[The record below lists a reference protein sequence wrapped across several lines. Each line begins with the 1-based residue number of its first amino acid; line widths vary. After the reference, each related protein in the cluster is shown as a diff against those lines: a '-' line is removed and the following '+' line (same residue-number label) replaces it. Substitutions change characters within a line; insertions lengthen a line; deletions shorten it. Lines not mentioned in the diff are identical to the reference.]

1 MTPGLDFVRAY
12 GGQRFAAYAPQPPL
26 WGDSDAEEAQD
37 QSELAYEIAVDD
49 WAPITVELPPSW
61 RARDWKGC
69 PVRFIDGKD
78 VGETITAL
86 TSSDGY
92 PVPVRLSEIGGIE
105 VVVGNG
111 ECRRAFH
118 AVERVVAM
126 VADVFPSDEVEAF
139 AIALQEVGLRL
150 LIARPPGGEPSYD
163 LEKMRKAAQ
172 NRSNDE
178 MGVLETAALMACP
191 EPPTVVDGRL
201 EPRLGGA
208 DQADWPVFGVIKKHQ
223 QNYLHPLGMQV
234 LYRLRPGQRTPAF
247 SLPNEKLPIV
257 TWYVRLAGGPG
268 TMPNWGLVRIEAS
281 LRWFERIGQDWSIV
295 DRLSR
300 AIYDYRCR
308 EGSYGRAPVSLHP
321 IVRAEELLGALFTP
335 SSALASRFYRLVG
348 L

>member
-1 MTPGLDFVRAY
+1 MTPGMDFVRAY

-26 WGDSDAEEAQD
+26 WGEPEAEDVWEE
-37 QSELAYEIAVDD
+37 SELDYEIDPED
-49 WAPITVELPPSW
+49 WTPITIELPPSW
-61 RARDWKGC
+61 RAREWEGC

-78 VGETITAL
+78 EGETITSL
-86 TSSDGY
+86 TSPDGH

-105 VVVGNG
+105 VEVRNG
-111 ECRRAFH
+111 ECRRAYH
-118 AVERVVAM
+118 AVERVVSM

-139 AIALQEVGLRL
+139 FVALQDAGLRL
-150 LIARPPGGEPSYD
+150 LFARPPREGPPYD

-178 MGVLETAALMACP
+178 MGVLETAALMARTDL
-191 EPPTVVDGRL
+191 PTVVDGRL
-201 EPRLGGA
+201 EPRLGGPE
-208 DQADWPVFGVIKKHQ
+208 QAEWPVFGVIKKHHK
-223 QNYLHPLGMQV
+223 NYLHPLGMQI
-234 LYRLRPGQRTPAF
+234 LYRLQPGQRTPAF
-247 SLPNEKLPIV
+247 SLPQEKLPVV

-281 LRWFERIGQDWSIV
+281 QRWFERTGQDWSMI

-300 AIYDYRCR
+300 VIHDYRCR
-308 EGSYGRAPVSLHP
+308 ERSYGRAPVSLHP

-335 SSALASRFYRLVG
+335 PSALASRFYRLVG